1 MSLPAIVQDGSPS
14 KARAAALMLAIGTG
28 RAGSVLDHLKPAEV
42 RALAE
47 AVASLGE
54 LDPQAR
60 QLLMQGALSSMLTT
74 DPVAEARA
82 LRDKA
87 RRLKASDVPTEAE
100 IDPERPFE
108 FLERVDTEQVVRF
121 LMSEHPQTVAVILS
135 ARPPEFA
142 SKILAQFDSHIAG
155 DIAFRIA
162 TIGRTP
168 ADVVHHIEKVIRQR
182 LTEAEDEVVDER
194 DGARELA
201 AILNQAGR
209 DFENRVLEHLA
220 KSDPELAERVKAL
233 MFVFEDVVLLEDRAI
248 QQVLQNVNSAT
259 LALAMKGVGDEVK
272 DVILRNLSERAKE
285 ALNEE
290 IDLLGAVRKQE
301 VEDARTAVVAQIRA
315 LEEAGTITINRGQ
328 EGDLVE

>member
-1 MSLPAIVQDGSPS
+1 MSLPATLQDASPA

-28 RAGSVLDHLKPAEV
+28 RANSVLEHLKPAEV

-47 AVASLGE
+47 AVASLGD
-54 LDPQAR
+54 LDPRSR
-60 QLLMQGALSSMLTT
+60 QVLMQGALSHMLSS
-74 DPVAEARA
+74 DPSAEARA

-87 RRLKASDVPTEAE
+87 RQLKAAGVSSEPE

-108 FLERVDTEQVVRF
+108 FLEKVDTEQVVRF

-142 SKILAQFDSHIAG
+142 SKILAEFDSHIAG

-168 ADVVHHIEKVIRQR
+168 AEVVYHIEQVIRQR
-182 LTEAEDEVVDER
+182 LTEAEDETVDER

-209 DFENRVLEHLA
+209 DFEDKVLEHLA
-220 KSDPELAERVKAL
+220 KTDPELAERVKAL
-233 MFVFEDVVLLEDRAI
+233 MFVFEDIVLLDDRAI

-259 LALAMKGVGDEVK
+259 LALAMKGAGDEVK
-272 DVILRNLSERAKE
+272 DTILRNLSERAKE

-301 VEDARTAVVAQIRA
+301 VEDARTGVVAQIRA